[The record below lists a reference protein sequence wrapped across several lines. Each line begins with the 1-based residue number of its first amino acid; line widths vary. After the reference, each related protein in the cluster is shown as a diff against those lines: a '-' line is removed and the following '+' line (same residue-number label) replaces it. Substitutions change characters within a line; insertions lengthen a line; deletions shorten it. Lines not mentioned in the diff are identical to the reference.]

1 MEYKDYYSVLGV
13 DKKAGADEIKKAY
26 RKLAVKYHPD
36 KNPDN
41 KEAEEKFKS
50 ISEAYEVLG
59 NTEKR
64 RKYDDLGSNWKHYQQ
79 SGFDGFKYANRPHQQ
94 GGVEDFFGGGG
105 TGFSDFFEA
114 FFGGS
119 FGGSRRAQGFDQGF
133 GNRQVKGRDIEAGI
147 ELSLQQAYHGSQQR
161 FSVGGK
167 TIQMPIKP
175 GVRNGQLLR
184 LRGKGH
190 PGINGGPSGDLLL
203 RVRIKPDPVY
213 ARNEDDLTREVE
225 IDFYTAALG
234 GKIMVDT
241 MKGPITLPIKQG
253 TQVGTVLRLKG
264 LGMPVYGKQTFGNL
278 FLKVKITIPAELTP
292 DEIKLLEQARSIR
305 G

>member
-1 MEYKDYYSVLGV
+1 MEYKDYYSILGV

-41 KEAEEKFKS
+41 KASEEKFKT

-59 NTEKR
+59 NAEKR
-64 RKYDDLGSNWKHYQQ
+64 RKYDDLGSNWKQYEQG
-79 SGFDGFKYANRPHQQ
+79 GFDGFNNAHRRQQQ
-94 GGVEDFFGGGG
+94 GGFEDYFGGD

-119 FGGSRRAQGFDQGF
+119 FGGNRRAQGFGQGF
-133 GNRQVKGRDIEAGI
+133 GSMQGKGRDLEASI
-147 ELSLQQAYHGSQQR
+147 ELSLQQAYHGSEQR

-167 TIQMPIKP
+167 TIKMPVKP
-175 GVRNGQLLR
+175 GVRDGQVLR
-184 LRGKGH
+184 LRGKGN
-190 PGINGGPSGDLLL
+190 PGVNGGPSGDLLL
-203 RVRIKPDPVY
+203 RVQIKPDQVY
-213 ARNEDDLTREVE
+213 KRNEDDLTREIE

-234 GKIMVDT
+234 GKIKVDT

-253 TQVGTVLRLKG
+253 TQVGKVLRLKG
-264 LGMPVYGKQTFGNL
+264 LGMPVYGKHTYGNL
-278 FLKVKITIPAELTP
+278 FLKVKISIPAELS
-292 DEIKLLEQARSIR
+292 DEEMKLLEQARSLR